1 MASSTVKGG
10 PVSPLTK
17 LNAVIELLELAED
30 QSQANLLQELHST
43 DGLSNLDRQKSL
55 SKLRVDKES

>member
-10 PVSPLTK
+10 PVSPLAK

-43 DGLSNLDRQKSL
+43 DGVSNLDCQKSL
-55 SKLRVDKES
+55 NKLRVDKES